1 MGSRAQLRMALLP
14 VHIALLLLVASAYE
28 AKPAEPENFPNTIT
42 VDGNKYHEVSDGYK
56 SYGLGNWLGE
66 PWKGFKLAKTGFL
79 NMIFRLYKVPCPDDS
94 TTTAKPPVT
103 TTKPHVPTTMPP
115 VTTVKPPPVTTSKPP
130 VTTTTTEKPPVTTT
144 TTTTENPPVTTT
156 TTKHPPVTTTT
167 SEEPITTT
175 VYIPTTTEEPVTTT
189 VYIPTTTTKTTT
201 TTTTTTT
208 TKSPTTTTTV
218 VTLPTTTV
226 RTNELGQPYDPYYGT
241 WNVNV

>member
-115 VTTVKPPPVTTSKPP
+115 VTTVKPPPVTTTKPP
-130 VTTTTTEKPPVTTT
+130 VTTS
-144 TTTTENPPVTTT
+144 TTEN
-156 TTKHPPVTTTT
+156 PPVTTTT

-189 VYIPTTTTKTTT
+189 V
-201 TTTTTTT
+201 
-208 TKSPTTTTTV
+208 
-218 VTLPTTTV
+218 

>member
-1 MGSRAQLRMALLP
+1 MALLP

-103 TTKPHVPTTMPP
+103 TTKP
-115 VTTVKPPPVTTSKPP
+115 PVTTS
-130 VTTTTTEKPPVTTT
+130 TTEKPPVTT

-156 TTKHPPVTTTT
+156 TTEHPPVTTTT

-189 VYIPTTTTKTTT
+189 VYIPTTTTTTTTTTKTTT
-201 TTTTTTT
+201 TTAPTTTTTT
-208 TKSPTTTTTV
+208 TK
-218 VTLPTTTV
+218 
-226 RTNELGQPYDPYYGT
+226 LGQPYDP
-241 WNVNV
+241 